1 MTALPGARTPRPRGP
16 GSRRTPEERRRQIL
30 DEATRI
36 VGQRGFYGF
45 SVQAVADACGLT
57 VAGLLHHVGSK
68 DGLLVALLQDRDRRD
83 AAAVAG
89 ELGAGLDD
97 LDGSSVE
104 AMVAV
109 LHAVVAR
116 NTTQPEI
123 VRLYSMLRTESLYAG
138 HPAHEYFRER
148 DARVLQTFTRLCT
161 GHVEHPASTARQLL
175 AVMGG
180 LEEQWLRAPDDV
192 DLVAEWDRA
201 VQRLLPRP

>member
-1 MTALPGARTPRPRGP
+1 MRELRPRGP
-16 GSRRTPEERRRQIL
+16 GSRWTPDDRRRQIL

-68 DGLLVALLQDRDRRD
+68 DGLLVALLEDRDRRD
-83 AAAVAG
+83 AEAVAG

-97 LDGSSVE
+97 LDGSSLGRVVE
-104 AMVAV
+104 V
-109 LHAVVAR
+109 LHAIVAR

-123 VRLYSMLRTESLYAG
+123 VRLYAMLRTESLFEG
-138 HPAHEYFRER
+138 HPAHGYFSDR
-148 DARVLQTFTRLCT
+148 DTRVLATFTRLCT
-161 GHVEHPASTARQLL
+161 GHVPHPASTARQLL

-180 LEEQWLRAPDDV
+180 LEEQWLRAPAEL
-192 DLVAEWDRA
+192 DLVREWDRA
-201 VQRLLPRP
+201 VALLLP

>member
-1 MTALPGARTPRPRGP
+1 MRAVRPRGP
-16 GSRRTPEERRRQIL
+16 GSRWTPEERRRQIL

-36 VGQRGFYGF
+36 VGLRGFYGF

-68 DGLLVALLQDRDRRD
+68 DGLLVALLEDRDRRD
-83 AAAVAG
+83 DEAVAG

-97 LDGSSVE
+97 LDGSSPARVVE
-104 AMVAV
+104 V

-123 VRLYSMLRTESLYAG
+123 VRLYAMLRTESLFEG
-138 HPAHEYFRER
+138 HPAHGYFRDR
-148 DARVLQTFTRLCT
+148 DARVLATFTRLCT
-161 GHVEHPASTARQLL
+161 GHVAHPASTARQLL

-180 LEEQWLRAPDDV
+180 LEEQWLRSPDEV
-192 DLVAEWDRA
+192 DLVQEWDRA
-201 VQRLLPRP
+201 VQVLLP

>member
-1 MTALPGARTPRPRGP
+1 MRELRPRGP
-16 GSRRTPEERRRQIL
+16 GSRWTPDDRRRQIL

-68 DGLLVALLQDRDRRD
+68 DGLLVALLEDRDRRD
-83 AAAVAG
+83 AEAVAG

-97 LDGSSVE
+97 LDGSSLGRVVE
-104 AMVAV
+104 V
-109 LHAVVAR
+109 LHAIVAR

-123 VRLYSMLRTESLYAG
+123 VRLYAMLRTESLFEG
-138 HPAHEYFRER
+138 HPAHGYFSDR
-148 DARVLQTFTRLCT
+148 DARVLATFTRLCT
-161 GHVEHPASTARQLL
+161 GHVPHPASTARQLL

-180 LEEQWLRAPDDV
+180 LEEQWLRAPAEL
-192 DLVAEWDRA
+192 DLVREWDRA
-201 VQRLLPRP
+201 VALLLP

>member
-1 MTALPGARTPRPRGP
+1 MAEARPRGP
-16 GSRRTPEERRRQIL
+16 GSRWTPEQRRRQIL

-36 VGQRGFYGF
+36 VGQRGYYGF

-68 DGLLVALLQDRDRRD
+68 DGLLVALLEDRDRRD

-97 LDGSSVE
+97 LADSSVAE
-104 AMVAV
+104 MRAV
-109 LHAVVAR
+109 LRAVVVR

-123 VRLYSMLRTESLYAG
+123 VRLYSMLRTESLFEG
-138 HPAHEYFRER
+138 HPAHGYFRDR
-148 DARVLQTFTRLCT
+148 DARVLATFTRLVG
-161 GHVEHPASTARQLL
+161 GHVPHPGSTARQLL

-180 LEEQWLRAPDDV
+180 LEEQWLRTPDEV
-192 DLVAEWDRA
+192 DLVGEWDRA
-201 VQRLLPRP
+201 AALLLP

>member
-1 MTALPGARTPRPRGP
+1 MVEARPRGP
-16 GSRRTPEERRRQIL
+16 GSRWTPEQRRRQIL

-68 DGLLVALLQDRDRRD
+68 EQLLVALLEDRDRRD

-97 LDGSSVE
+97 LDGSSPAE
-104 AMVAV
+104 TRAV
-109 LHAVVAR
+109 LRAVVVR

-123 VRLYSMLRTESLYAG
+123 VRLYSMLRTESLFAG
-138 HPAHEYFRER
+138 HPAHGYFRDR
-148 DARVLQTFTRLCT
+148 DARVLATLTRLVT
-161 GHVEHPASTARQLL
+161 GHVGHPGSTARQLL

-180 LEEQWLRAPDDV
+180 LEEQWLRTPAEV
-192 DLVAEWDRA
+192 DLVQEWERA
-201 VQRLLPRP
+201 VARLLP

>member
-1 MTALPGARTPRPRGP
+1 MRALRTRGP
-16 GSRRTPEERRRQIL
+16 GSRWTPDERRRQIL

-36 VGQRGFYGF
+36 VGLRGFYGF

-68 DGLLVALLQDRDRRD
+68 DALLLALPEDRDRRD
-83 AAAVAG
+83 DEAVAG

-97 LDGSSVE
+97 LDGRSLDQV
-104 AMVAV
+104 VQV
-109 LHAVVAR
+109 LHAVVVR

-123 VRLYSMLRTESLYAG
+123 VRLYAMLRTEALYEG
-138 HPAHEYFRER
+138 HPAHAYFRDR
-148 DARVLQTFTRLCT
+148 DARVLATFTRLCA

-180 LEEQWLRAPDDV
+180 LEEQWLRDPAEV
-192 DLVAEWDRA
+192 DLVREWDRA
-201 VQRLLPRP
+201 VALLLP

>member
-1 MTALPGARTPRPRGP
+1 MAEARPRGP
-16 GSRRTPEERRRQIL
+16 GSRWTPEQRRRQIL

-68 DGLLVALLQDRDRRD
+68 EQLLVALLEDRDRRD

-97 LDGSSVE
+97 LDGSSPVQTR
-104 AMVAV
+104 AV
-109 LHAVVAR
+109 LRAVVVR

-123 VRLYSMLRTESLYAG
+123 VRLYSMLRTESLFEG
-138 HPAHEYFRER
+138 HPAHGYFRDR
-148 DARVLQTFTRLCT
+148 DARVLATFTRLVT
-161 GHVEHPASTARQLL
+161 GHVGHPGSTARQLL

-180 LEEQWLRAPDDV
+180 LEEQWLRTPDEV
-192 DLVAEWDRA
+192 DLVQEWDRA
-201 VQRLLPRP
+201 VARLLP

>member
-1 MTALPGARTPRPRGP
+1 MRTVRPRGP
-16 GSRRTPEERRRQIL
+16 GSRWTPEERRRQIL

-36 VGQRGFYGF
+36 VGLRGFYGF

-68 DGLLVALLQDRDRRD
+68 DGLLVALLEDRDRRD
-83 AAAVAG
+83 DEAVAG

-97 LDGSSVE
+97 LDGSSPAQV
-104 AMVAV
+104 VDV

-123 VRLYSMLRTESLYAG
+123 VRLYAMLRTESLYEG
-138 HPAHEYFRER
+138 HPAHGYFRDR
-148 DARVLQTFTRLCT
+148 DARVLATFTRLCT
-161 GHVEHPASTARQLL
+161 GHVEHPGSTARQLL

-180 LEEQWLRAPDDV
+180 LEEQWLRSPDDV
-192 DLVAEWDRA
+192 DLVQEWDRA
-201 VQRLLPRP
+201 VRVLLP